1 MSDDKVVVIEKFEIW
16 EYFGA
21 TVNLNWFNIL
31 LWLKC
36 SSSIY
41 ANTHTHTSLSLQN
54 THTHSHTQAQLERGG
69 GWHSDERGLSTK
81 SKQPQ
86 QTKSLEQ
93 PLENQKVMNGF
104 N

>member
-31 LWLKC
+31 LWLKS

-41 ANTHTHTSLSLQN
+41 ANTHTHISLTPKHTHAL
-54 THTHSHTQAQLERGG
+54 THTSAVRGWKGG
-69 GWHSDERGLSTK
+69 GVGI
-81 SKQPQ
+81 
-86 QTKSLEQ
+86 
-93 PLENQKVMNGF
+93 VMSAGYR
-104 N
+104 